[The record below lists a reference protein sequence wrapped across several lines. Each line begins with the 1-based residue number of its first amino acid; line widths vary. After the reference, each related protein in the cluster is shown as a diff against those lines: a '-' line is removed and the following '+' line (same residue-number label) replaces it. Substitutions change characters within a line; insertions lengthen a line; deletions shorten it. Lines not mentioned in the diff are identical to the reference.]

1 MMRPRSPGMFS
12 RPDPRGCTISAL
24 GPGIVTLTSRV
35 LVMGSTVGHV
45 GSVSGRGRFVS
56 LLSEGHLGTIVE
68 RFDMRQGRDRVFVGI
83 AAAAHDWD
91 GRDPMRTTLPTG

>member
-1 MMRPRSPGMFS
+1 M
-12 RPDPRGCTISAL
+12 
-24 GPGIVTLTSRV
+24 VTLSSRV
-35 LVMGSTVGHV
+35 LVMGYTVVHV

-56 LLSEGHLGTIVE
+56 MLTEGHLGTIVE
-68 RFDMRQGRDRVFVGI
+68 RFDMRPGRDRVFVGI